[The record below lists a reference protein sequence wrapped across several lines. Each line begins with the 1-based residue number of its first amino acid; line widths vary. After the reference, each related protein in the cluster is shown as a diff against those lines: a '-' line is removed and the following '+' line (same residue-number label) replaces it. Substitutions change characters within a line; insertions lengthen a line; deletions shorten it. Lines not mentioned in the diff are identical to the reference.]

1 MLLCYVLCGA
11 VPFVGFTLEGNAMT
25 TKKYSFSGFLSSVRP
40 GVPMLLGV
48 WVSGMAFGIVL
59 CQFLKEAVTSL
70 MGSVLTG
77 RISIVALLL
86 TILIPLTVSLLCQ
99 RYRFFLLVYLTAFAE
114 ALVLGFSAYAV
125 VLYSGH
131 AGWLIHIFLL
141 FHCYIGA
148 ACSLWLWLRQ
158 FSGRDTT
165 FSRDLWIYAIVTGAA
180 GAADYF
186 LVSPFWGTLWH

>member
-1 MLLCYVLCGA
+1 MI
-11 VPFVGFTLEGNAMT
+11 

-48 WVSGMAFGIVL
+48 WVSGMASGIVL
-59 CQFLKEAVTSL
+59 CRFLKEVVISL

-77 RISIVALLL
+77 RTSIVALLL
-86 TILIPLTVSLLCQ
+86 TILIPLTVSFLCQ

-114 ALVLGFSAYAV
+114 ALILGFSAYAV

-131 AGWLIHIFLL
+131 AGWLIHFFLL

-158 FSGRDTT
+158 CSGCDST
-165 FSRDLWIYAIVTGAA
+165 FSRDYWICAILMGAA
-180 GAADYF
+180 GAVDYF
-186 LVSPFWGTLWH
+186 LVSPFLGTLWH

>member
-1 MLLCYVLCGA
+1 
-11 VPFVGFTLEGNAMT
+11 MT

-86 TILIPLTVSLLCQ
+86 TILIPLTVSFLCQ

-131 AGWLIHIFLL
+131 AGWLIHIFLCFIAIL
-141 FHCYIGA
+141 ELRVRYGFG
-148 ACSLWLWLRQ
+148 LRQ

-165 FSRDLWIYAIVTGAA
+165 FSRDCGYTPL
-180 GAADYF
+180 
-186 LVSPFWGTLWH
+186 

>member
-1 MLLCYVLCGA
+1 
-11 VPFVGFTLEGNAMT
+11 
-25 TKKYSFSGFLSSVRP
+25 
-40 GVPMLLGV
+40 MLLGV

-86 TILIPLTVSLLCQ
+86 TILIPLTVSFLCQ

-114 ALVLGFSAYAV
+114 ALILGFSAYAV

-131 AGWLIHIFLL
+131 AGWLIHFFLL

-158 FSGRDTT
+158 FSGCDST
-165 FSRDLWIYAIVTGAA
+165 FSRDLWICAILTGAA
-180 GAADYF
+180 GAVDYF